1 MRSAPGKQTAFAW
14 TDRDDLAPLEAAAA
28 PTQQEC
34 QRYIATDDDLPEI
47 FFAAEIESTYTH
59 RSEVS

>member
-14 TDRDDLAPLEAAAA
+14 PDRDRAPLEAAAA
-28 PTQQEC
+28 PTPQEC
-34 QRYIATDDDLPEI
+34 PRYIATDDDLPEI
-47 FFAAEIESTYTH
+47 FFAAKIESTYTH